1 MPVEVVA
8 VIKVLLWERR
18 EERRMTLREL
28 SERSGLSKST
38 LQRIECRKRSPTLRQ
53 LDRIAKA
60 LNVNITQLFTW
71 DKE

>member
-38 LQRIECRKRSPTLRQ
+38 LQRIECSKRSPTLQQ

-60 LNVNITQLFTW
+60 LNINITQLFTW